1 MEFIQQHMEF
11 IRQNYMLMLS
21 AAVSGS
27 LLLFF
32 SLRRPNAKHLLDST
46 QATMLINREDAA
58 VVDVREQ
65 SEYVEGHLPESR
77 NIPLGQLEQRLGDL
91 ERNKEKP
98 VILVCQSGARSAEAC
113 KKLEALGFTRVHN
126 LDGGI
131 AAWRSAGMPLRKGAK
146 K

>member
-11 IRQNYMLMLS
+11 IQQNYMLMLS
-21 AAVSGS
+21 AAVSGG

-32 SLRRPNAKHLLDST
+32 SLRRPDNKHSVNAT
-46 QATMLINREDAA
+46 QATMLINREDAC
-58 VVDVREQ
+58 VIDVREP

-91 ERNKEKP
+91 ERNKATP
-98 VILVCQSGARSAEAC
+98 VILICQSGARSAEAC
-113 KKLEALGFTRVHN
+113 KKLEGLGFTRVHN
-126 LDGGI
+126 LEGGV
-131 AAWRSAGMPLRKGAK
+131 AAWRAAGMPLRKGAK